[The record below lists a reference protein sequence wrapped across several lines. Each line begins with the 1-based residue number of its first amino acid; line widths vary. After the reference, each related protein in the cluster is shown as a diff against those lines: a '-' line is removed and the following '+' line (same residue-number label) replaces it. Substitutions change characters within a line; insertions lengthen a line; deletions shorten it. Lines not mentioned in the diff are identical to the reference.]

1 VIPRGQSK
9 YDKVFKFIEKSKN
22 QKIKKSEKKKIKSIQ
37 NRDGHFC
44 YGNDYKQFLTI
55 LQVK

>member
-22 QKIKKSEKKKIKSIQ
+22 QKIKKSEKK
-37 NRDGHFC
+37 N
-44 YGNDYKQFLTI
+44 
-55 LQVK
+55 